1 MTQLKLAPAEI
12 FAKRFEEVEM
22 DWMVGKKALN
32 PVVLM
37 TEAAT
42 LYRQLKQTN
51 KWDGQLHPRDQV
63 VVLQT
68 TATALTS
75 KVQELQNKLSS
86 KPAGNPNDSTSS
98 DRGAGTKTVKEFDKR
113 RLTKVENGKEFNA
126 IFLDGVE
133 HWWCE
138 DGHTWN
144 GVPCGMYCTHKPG
157 AGHVAW
163 RERVDKWKQANK
175 ERRAKRQKLRDGG
188 AATAQQTPD
197 INAKPPA
204 APRANEEGKK
214 LALANSLQAVLTTSC
229 GLTPD
234 QFKDMWDK
242 SCAESG
248 N

>member
-1 MTQLKLAPAEI
+1 MSTTISTKCAGASSCDERDRNFYSDDQYIRDILTQLKLAPAEI

-68 TATALTS
+68 TVTALTS

-86 KPAGNPNDSTSS
+86 KPAGNANDSTSS

-113 RLTKVENGKEFNA
+113 RLTKVENGREFNA
-126 IFLDGVE
+126 IFWTE
-133 HWWCE
+133 SS
-138 DGHTWN
+138 T
-144 GVPCGMYCTHKPG
+144 
-157 AGHVAW
+157 
-163 RERVDKWKQANK
+163 
-175 ERRAKRQKLRDGG
+175 GG
-188 AATAQQTPD
+188 ARTDTHGMACRVACIARTSLERATLLGARELTNGSKPTK
-197 INAKPPA
+197 NAEQSA
-204 APRANEEGKK
+204 R
-214 LALANSLQAVLTTSC
+214 S
-229 GLTPD
+229 
-234 QFKDMWDK
+234 
-242 SCAESG
+242 
-248 N
+248 